1 MPALST
7 FAIILLVVGASL
19 LLLFLGGL
27 AYSLLRQ
34 RASRSERAHHIA
46 VADRELERARAADR
60 GWDRERIEHGARQ
73 ALAAHRPELAYR
85 QLQLVLVDDRPGVS
99 EDRAHVV
106 ADAEEEGEVR
116 VVLRRR
122 ADDWELERID

>member
-1 MPALST
+1 MST

-106 ADAEEEGEVR
+106 ADAEEQGEVR

>member
-1 MPALST
+1 VST
-7 FAIILLVVGASL
+7 FAIILVVVGASL

-27 AYSLLRQ
+27 AYSLRRQ
-34 RASRSERAHHIA
+34 RASRFDRAHHIA
-46 VADRELERARAADR
+46 VADRALERARAADR

-73 ALAAHRPELAYR
+73 ALADHRPGLAYR
-85 QLQLVLVDDRPGVS
+85 ELQLVLVDDRPGVS

-106 ADAEEEGEVR
+106 ADAEEGEVR

-122 ADDWELERID
+122 ADDWELEGID